1 VRRTYKITKTA
12 QEKING
18 FTCTTFTA
26 ETTQGGVSFMLIC
39 AREET
44 VAVGLLNLPFGWR
57 GRLKKYATY
66 LARQP
71 TLKSLSF
78 SYW

>member
-1 VRRTYKITKTA
+1 MKKTYTITKTA

-26 ETTQGGVSFMLIC
+26 ETTQGGVSFLMVS
-39 AREET
+39 AEAET
-44 VAVGLLNLPFGWR
+44 VAVGLRNLPFGWR
-57 GRLKKYATY
+57 GRLKKYATC
-66 LARQP
+66 LAREP

>member
-1 VRRTYKITKTA
+1 MKKTYTITKA
-12 QEKING
+12 GQEVING
-18 FTCTTFTA
+18 CTCTTFTA
-26 ETTQGGVSFMLIC
+26 ETSKGCVSFLMVS
-39 AREET
+39 AEAET
-44 VAVGLLNLPFGWR
+44 VVVGLRQLSFGWR

-66 LARQP
+66 LAREP

>member
-1 VRRTYKITKTA
+1 MRKTYKITKTA
-12 QEKING
+12 QEVVNG

-26 ETTQGGVSFMLIC
+26 ETSKGGVSFLMITTH
-39 AREET
+39 EET
-44 VAVGLLNLPFGWR
+44 VAVGLRQMPFGWR

-71 TLKSLSF
+71 TLKSVSF

>member
-26 ETTQGGVSFMLIC
+26 ETTQGCVSFLLITTG
-39 AREET
+39 AET
-44 VAVGLLNLPFGWR
+44 VAVGLRNLPFGWR

-66 LARQP
+66 LAREP

>member
-1 VRRTYKITKTA
+1 MRRIYTITKTA
-12 QEKING
+12 QEVVNG
-18 FTCTTFTA
+18 FTCTSFTA
-26 ETTQGGVSFMLIC
+26 ETTQGGVSFLMVS
-39 AREET
+39 ADAET
-44 VAVGLLNLPFGWR
+44 VVVGLRQLPFGWR

>member
-1 VRRTYKITKTA
+1 MRRIYTITKTA
-12 QEKING
+12 QEVVNG

-26 ETTQGGVSFMLIC
+26 ETTQGCVSFLMIS
-39 AREET
+39 AEAET
-44 VAVGLLNLPFGWR
+44 VAVGLRNLPFGWR
-57 GRLKKYATY
+57 GRLKRYAQY
-66 LARQP
+66 LAREP